1 MDSRS
6 IGTLDIFDELA
17 GGSRWWAAIGKHPS
31 SAAIIT
37 TKLPWN
43 SRNKT
48 ITSSHRGKPN
58 PTVDNDSAETNR
70 VLSDASRKTL
80 IFAPP
85 SSRVRAWH
93 AGDGPAPSRLK
104 IVFSSYFQ
112 YPVVRSEGGSKHNNK
127 ARALQRFPVSQRLPA
142 FAFWCAKAGYLATGK
157 LLPATGVPRMTS
169 RAFPLFCPGL
179 SGPSLEDRV

>member
-80 IFAPP
+80 IFSPP

-112 YPVVRSEGGSKHNNK
+112 YPVVRSEGGSKANNK
-127 ARALQRFPVSQRLPA
+127 AQALRRHPASQRHPA
-142 FAFWCAKAGYLATGK
+142 GCAKAGYPASGNP
-157 LLPATGVPRMTS
+157 LLATGVPRMTS
-169 RAFPLFCPGL
+169 RAFSLFCAGL